1 MFSTIGTL
9 DDKSLFILPSDYIS
23 LLHIAAYCDSLE
35 SFIFLNNI
43 GISIDQKSVNSYLPI
58 HYACLSG
65 SYEIVA
71 YILSIDSHQASI
83 ISQVEYHQTYL
94 ATISGNCDILRLL
107 FEKGAK
113 PQNNNKSVRKSIKM
127 KNSEC
132 LRILL
137 ENESKKYY
145 EKYEYS
151 NVMTAIA
158 NGNQE
163 AVPLLFEYGD
173 KLDHVVE
180 NTGETALSLA
190 CFQNFQETVK
200 FLCDNMHNI
209 EISNQLNKKAAVHWI
224 CGSKNI
230 EIVKMVLD
238 KNIDINR
245 LDEDGHPGPYYMI
258 DSIDEDDVVVI
269 LQLLFVKGLNLNNH
283 GNKANSILGDF
294 VLSIQKPLK
303 VIGWLLQNGADAN
316 EMLISP
322 NVKII
327 DFVKK
332 ARNNKLM
339 NVFEKYNPL
348 FFQNEN

>member
-9 DDKSLFILPSDYIS
+9 DDKSLFILPSDYIG

-43 GISIDQKSVNSYLPI
+43 GISIDQKSVNSYLSI
-58 HYACLSG
+58 HYACLSE
-65 SYEIVA
+65 SYE
-71 YILSIDSHQASI
+71 
-83 ISQVEYHQTYL
+83 TYL

-127 KNSEC
+127 KNSES

-163 AVPLLFEYGD
+163 AVSLLFEYGD

-180 NTGETALSLA
+180 NTGET
-190 CFQNFQETVK
+190 
-200 FLCDNMHNI
+200 
-209 EISNQLNKKAAVHWI
+209 
-224 CGSKNI
+224 
-230 EIVKMVLD
+230 
-238 KNIDINR
+238 
-245 LDEDGHPGPYYMI
+245 
-258 DSIDEDDVVVI
+258 
-269 LQLLFVKGLNLNNH
+269 
-283 GNKANSILGDF
+283 
-294 VLSIQKPLK
+294 
-303 VIGWLLQNGADAN
+303 
-316 EMLISP
+316 
-322 NVKII
+322 
-327 DFVKK
+327 
-332 ARNNKLM
+332 
-339 NVFEKYNPL
+339 
-348 FFQNEN
+348 FFF